1 MAYGEHQMRKNT
13 WIYSVFIV
21 IAVIGCAVIV
31 QHTIKEHTSTV
42 FSFQVQEITEI
53 QVTNEYGE
61 SVRIREPD
69 QIQEIVDNLNQFRA
83 VRSDEV
89 QSEGW
94 DIGITLYNGE
104 KMTGIIT
111 LTQNSVTVD
120 GKVYYSAL
128 GEGFLRDWL
137 EQLKAQIQ

>member
-1 MAYGEHQMRKNT
+1 MRNHT
-13 WIYSVFIV
+13 WIRCVLIV
-21 IAVIGCAVIV
+21 IAVIGCVVAVW
-31 QHTIKEHTSTV
+31 HTMKAYTFPV
-42 FSFQVQEITEI
+42 FSFHEQEMTEI
-53 QVTNEYGE
+53 QITNGYGE
-61 SVRIREPD
+61 SVSIREPD

-104 KMTGIIT
+104 KTTGIIT

-120 GKVYYSAL
+120 GKVYDSAL
-128 GEGFLRDWL
+128 GEGFSRDWL

>member
-1 MAYGEHQMRKNT
+1 MRKNT
-13 WIYSVFIV
+13 WIYCVFIV
-21 IAVIGCAVIV
+21 IVVVGCAVVV
-31 QHTIKEHTSTV
+31 QHTIKEHTSPV
-42 FSFQVQEITEI
+42 FSFQEQEITEI
-53 QVTNEYGE
+53 QVTNGYGE

-104 KMTGIIT
+104 KTTGIIT

-120 GKVYYSAL
+120 G
-128 GEGFLRDWL
+128 
-137 EQLKAQIQ
+137 